1 MMESNNKKK
10 FNGLYAMIICTLLT
24 LAYYIIA
31 LYYI

>member
-1 MMESNNKKK
+1 MESGNKKIK
-10 FNGLYAMIICTLLT
+10 GLYAMIICTILT